1 MSASIFDG
9 LFSDEQAVLG
19 FVRSQTTHVE
29 PQAYAIQ
36 YPDIQYPGLI
46 PVDTSASE
54 FATSVTYTS
63 SDRFGKADWIN
74 GNADDIPKA
83 GTTRAQFET
92 PVYTAGIGYGW
103 GWEEIGR
110 ARMLGIN
117 LNSDDAMAARRAA
130 EEMIDRVAL
139 SGDASKG
146 FQGLLN
152 HSAVTP
158 VAAPTGNWGTLLV
171 PGTATTDQIVADMN
185 AAVVNVFN
193 GTNTTSIADTLLLPW
208 SKFQLISTKRMGT
221 DGDSM
226 TVLQYFIQNN
236 VFTAMTGRP
245 LKIRGMRGLD
255 TVGVSGVARMIAY
268 RYSPQV
274 LRMHIPMP
282 HRFLPVFQSGPLR
295 WDVPGVMRLGGVDI
309 RLPRE
314 VAYVDGL

>member
-1 MSASIFDG
+1 MSISLFDG

-29 PQAYAIQ
+29 PQAYAVR

-117 LNSDDAMAARRAA
+117 LSADDAMAARRAA

-139 SGDASKG
+139 LGDASKG
-146 FQGLLN
+146 FQGLFN
-152 HSAVTP
+152 HSSVTP
-158 VAAPTGNWGTLLV
+158 VAAPNGDWGTLGGA
-171 PGTATTDQIVADMN
+171 GTATPDEIVADMN
-185 AAVVNVFN
+185 NAIVNVFN
-193 GTNTTSIADTLLLPW
+193 GTNTVAMADRLLLPW
-208 SKFQLISTKRMGT
+208 SKFQLIATTRMSTDNNET
-221 DGDSM
+221 I
-226 TVLQYFIQNN
+226 LQYFQRNN
-236 VFTAMTGRP
+236 VYTAMTGQQ
-245 LKIRGMRGLD
+245 LTIRGLRGLD
-255 TVGVSGVARMIAY
+255 TAGVSGVPRMIAY

-274 LRMHIPMP
+274 LKLHIPLP
-282 HRFLPVFQSGPLR
+282 HRFLPVFQEGPLR
-295 WDVPGVMRLGGVDI
+295 WTVPGIMRLGGLDI
-309 RLPRE
+309 RLPKE
-314 VAYVDGL
+314 VVYCDGV